1 MGVVGQRRDL
11 FKMKNMVTKQNTI
24 GSLPKQ
30 PSTLTS
36 VARMFDQVTW
46 NKHANYQEPL
56 SSQVRN

>member
-1 MGVVGQRRDL
+1 
-11 FKMKNMVTKQNTI
+11 MKNMVTKQNTI

-30 PSTLTS
+30 PSTLTN